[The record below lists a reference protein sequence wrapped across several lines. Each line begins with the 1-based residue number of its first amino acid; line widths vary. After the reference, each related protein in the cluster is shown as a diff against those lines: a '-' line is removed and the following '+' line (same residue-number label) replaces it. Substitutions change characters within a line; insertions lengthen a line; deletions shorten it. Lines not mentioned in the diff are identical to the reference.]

1 MSFKIES
8 NYDYVFLE
16 WGSCYTEAY
25 EFFGMANNFDVN
37 ITGSYSQVNEFSL
50 KDNYSTSNGSYTL
63 TMKDWTEEKNG
74 LEIDSDKPRNLDFG

>member
-50 KDNYSTSNGSYTL
+50 KDNYYKQWFLHPYN
-63 TMKDWTEEKNG
+63 E
-74 LEIDSDKPRNLDFG
+74 RLD